1 MKVLAISV
9 YRNYHTSRPE
19 AEVFI
24 GLAKLGV
31 EVHVMSIPESNYK
44 DRLESNGVT
53 FLPWHPT
60 EKFDKEAVDTIRNYA
75 KEHKI
80 DVLQLMNSRAIIN
93 GIKAAKGLD
102 VKVVLYRGFGG
113 HIEWYNPASYFKF
126 LNPRVD
132 AIWCNSIGVRNYVG
146 SQSILVKDKA
156 ITINKGHNPEWYQNN
171 PIAIR
176 KELEIP
182 ADALLLVTAANNR
195 PMKGVKYLMQ
205 AMSRLPEDANVHMM
219 LAGRELDN
227 PNNLQHLNEKAR
239 DKVHFLGFR
248 EDVLDVVK
256 SSDLFVLA
264 SIKGESITKAVL
276 EAMSLGVGAIISDIS
291 GNVELVNHG
300 ENGLVFPSKNVDKLT
315 KSIMQVYEN
324 RELIKQ
330 FGEKSRERI
339 ATVLSNERSVQ
350 KVKRLYEG
358 LLAQESMT
366 EIRETLGKM

>member
-1 MKVLAISV
+1 MKILAISV

-31 EVHVMSIPESNYK
+31 EVHVMSIPDSNYQ
-44 DRLESNGVT
+44 DRMESNGITYV
-53 FLPWHPT
+53 PWHP
-60 EKFDKEAVDTIRNYA
+60 EKKFDKEAVKKIRTYVMENQ
-75 KEHKI
+75 I

-93 GIKAAKGLD
+93 GIKAAKELD

-146 SQSILVKDKA
+146 SQSVLVKDKA

-171 PIAIR
+171 PIEIR
-176 KELEIP
+176 KEFGIP
-182 ADALLLVTAANNR
+182 EDALLLVTAANNR

-227 PNNLQHLNEKAR
+227 PDNLQHLSEKAR
-239 DKVHFLGFR
+239 GKVHFLGFR

-291 GNVELVNHG
+291 GNVELVDHG
-300 ENGLVFPSKNVDKLT
+300 ENGLVFPSKNVDELT
-315 KSIMQVYEN
+315 KSILQVYEN
-324 RELIKQ
+324 RALIKQ
-330 FGEKSRERI
+330 FGEKSCERI
-339 ATVLSNERSVQ
+339 ATVLSNERTVQ

-358 LLAQESMT
+358 LLAKKSMT
-366 EIRETLGKM
+366 EIRETLEKM